1 MRVIAVVGSGG
12 KTTRIHLLTRHFL
25 REKKKVLVTTT
36 THMMAEDGCDL
47 SGNVENIQKKMKDSG
62 YCMAGL
68 PCEDG
73 KMGPLPEKVYEE
85 ACELADVVL
94 VEADG
99 SKRLPVKYPAPQE
112 PVIPKNATEIHVVT
126 GLSALGKPLKE
137 VCHRTE
143 LALQCL
149 KAQEDTVLLPIHV
162 QTLLRKGYLEPLKEK
177 YPETE
182 IRICPAQIGT
192 LYERVVKEFLRE
204 DVDVSI
210 LDPRWFRTRE
220 KLVILG
226 AGHVGSKTAHLG
238 SFLDFEVTVIDDRR
252 EFANRE
258 IVPDADFIHC
268 TEFDTVE
275 KCFPEE
281 ENTYYVVVTRGHAA
295 DKICVEKILNHGKY
309 AYVGMIGSKLKVQK
323 TLEDLRKEDFSEE
336 EISKIHAPI
345 GLKIGGR
352 TPEEI
357 ALSIAAEL
365 VQVKN
370 QATVSSLSHKLLHT
384 KEEGVLCIITDK
396 TGSSPRGK
404 GSMMLVTK
412 EGILGSIGGGA
423 LEKTVICEAK
433 KVRQIT
439 TKSYSLSNE
448 ESAKLGMICG
458 GTNEI
463 FFVPLYQHCGLAKS
477 MLVST

>member
-1 MRVIAVVGSGG
+1 MRVIAVIGSGG
-12 KTTRIHLLTRHFL
+12 KTTRIHQLTGHFL
-25 REKKKVLVTTT
+25 RAGKKVLVTTT
-36 THMMAEDGCDL
+36 THMMAEEGCDL
-47 SGNVENIQKKMKDSG
+47 SGNVENIRKKIKDSG
-62 YCMAGL
+62 YCMAGI
-68 PCEDG
+68 PAEDG
-73 KMGPLPEKVYEE
+73 KIGPLPEELYEK

-137 VCHRTE
+137 VCHRME

-149 KAQEDTVLLPIHV
+149 KVSEDTVLLPIHV
-162 QTLLRKGYLEPLKEK
+162 QTLLRKGYLEPLREK
-177 YPETE
+177 YPEME
-182 IRICPAQIGT
+182 ICVCPAGGDT
-192 LYERVVKEFLRE
+192 LYEKVVREFLQE

-210 LDPRWFRTRE
+210 LDPRWFHTKE

-238 SFLDFEVTVIDDRR
+238 HFLDFEVTVIDDRQ
-252 EFANRE
+252 EFANQDAL
-258 IVPDADFIHC
+258 PDADVIHC
-268 TEFDTVE
+268 TEFEAVE
-275 KCFPEE
+275 KYFPED

-295 DKICVEKILNHGKY
+295 DKICVEKLLNHGKY

-323 TLEDLRKEDFSEE
+323 TLEELRKEGFSEK
-336 EISKIHAPI
+336 EISNIHAPI

-370 QATVSSLSHKLLHT
+370 QVTVSSLSHELLHT
-384 KEEGVLCIITDK
+384 KEEGVLCIITGK
-396 TGSSPRGK
+396 TGSSPRGE

-412 EGILGSIGGGA
+412 EGILGSIGGGV
-423 LEKTVICEAK
+423 LEKTVICDAK
-433 KVRQIT
+433 KMRKIMR
-439 TKSYSLSNE
+439 KSYSLSND

-463 FFVPLYQHCGLAKS
+463 LFVPLYQHCGPAKS